1 MEVITNM
8 KRSVYQI
15 QKIEQLKKKAI
26 QLYRQGY
33 TLREVGRVVGRSH
46 QWVALVLKEK
56 NIKY

>member
-1 MEVITNM
+1 M
-8 KRSVYQI
+8 KRSIYQI
-15 QKIEQLKKKAI
+15 KKLEQVKKKAI

-33 TLREVGRVVGRSH
+33 TLRQVGQLVGRSH

>member
-1 MEVITNM
+1 M

-15 QKIEQLKKKAI
+15 QKIEKLKKKAI

>member
-1 MEVITNM
+1 M

-33 TLREVGRVVGRSH
+33 TLREVGKVIGRSH